1 MKEIILLRISG
12 KDKPGVTAFI
22 TAILAKE
29 GASILDVGQSVLHE
43 NLSLGILIEL
53 PESAESSPVLKD
65 LLYAAHH
72 HDLTAHLNPV
82 NVVIPSRPRR

>member
-43 NLSLGILIEL
+43 NLSLASL
-53 PESAESSPVLKD
+53 PEIRNSMISFIRILCGYFIKLAFVF
-65 LLYAAHH
+65 
-72 HDLTAHLNPV
+72 T
-82 NVVIPSRPRR
+82 

>member
-1 MKEIILLRISG
+1 MRESILLRISG

-53 PESAESSPVLKD
+53 PESAKKRLTPVRAFSQKGRD
-65 LLYAAHH
+65 
-72 HDLTAHLNPV
+72 
-82 NVVIPSRPRR
+82 RRADFQKINRKKKGK